1 MSGARSVC
9 LSLWKVDDKAT
20 SLLTTRFYQ
29 NLLGKR
35 AGLSK
40 PMPKAEAL
48 QEAKKWLRDLTRDQ
62 VDGELAAFE
71 RGEVRKLAREKS
83 APARKEEPVPKSS
96 FKKPY
101 EPPHFWAAFVL
112 VGDPD

>member
-20 SLLTTRFYQ
+20 SLLMTRFYQ

-40 PMPKAEAL
+40 AMAKAEAL
-48 QEAKKWLRDLTRDQ
+48 QEAKDWLRTVTVNQ
-62 VDGELAAFE
+62 VEGELAALE
-71 RGEVRKLAREKS
+71 RGGVRPLARDKG
-83 APARKEEPVPKSS
+83 APARKEAPPAKSS
-96 FKKPY
+96 SIYDHPY
-101 EPPHFWAAFVL
+101 YWAAFVL